1 MRVVSMVLIDMS
13 YLLISAISIGV
24 AFLTQYW
31 IGFGYVNAVLLLF
44 LLYLAIVRIPLV
56 LNYSRIFL
64 SSIFDNLIRYLL
76 QRITCIKW
84 EI

>member
-1 MRVVSMVLIDMS
+1 MRVVSMALIDMS
-13 YLLISAISIGV
+13 YLLLSAISIGV

-56 LNYSRIFL
+56 
-64 SSIFDNLIRYLL
+64 
-76 QRITCIKW
+76 
-84 EI
+84 